1 MFYCITRQKTL
12 KNGRFHNKIVSPYNI
27 IEPEQ
32 KNARQ
37 IILQR
42 IDGMRDSRNANRGLV
57 FAAFGA
63 GLLLALCFPTKI
75 MLFILAIMLVILG
88 VISCSR

>member
-1 MFYCITRQKTL
+1 MSCHRNT
-12 KNGRFHNKIVSPYNI
+12 NKG
-27 IEPEQ
+27 
-32 KNARQ
+32 A
-37 IILQR
+37 
-42 IDGMRDSRNANRGLV
+42 V

-88 VISCSR
+88 VISCSGNR

>member
-1 MFYCITRQKTL
+1 MIA
-12 KNGRFHNKIVSPYNI
+12 VSHSNV
-27 IEPEQ
+27 
-32 KNARQ
+32 K
-37 IILQR
+37 
-42 IDGMRDSRNANRGLV
+42 SKGLV

-88 VISCSR
+88 IMCFTR

>member
-1 MFYCITRQKTL
+1 MS
-12 KNGRFHNKIVSPYNI
+12 N
-27 IEPEQ
+27 
-32 KNARQ
+32 
-37 IILQR
+37 QR
-42 IDGMRDSRNANRGLV
+42 NSCKGLV

>member
-1 MFYCITRQKTL
+1 MYCAEKPIL
-12 KNGRFHNKIVSPYNI
+12 IVRMI
-27 IEPEQ
+27 
-32 KNARQ
+32 AV
-37 IILQR
+37 
-42 IDGMRDSRNANRGLV
+42 SRSNVKSKGLV

-88 VISCSR
+88 IMCCTR

>member
-1 MFYCITRQKTL
+1 M
-12 KNGRFHNKIVSPYNI
+12 PY
-27 IEPEQ
+27 
-32 KNARQ
+32 
-37 IILQR
+37 
-42 IDGMRDSRNANRGLV
+42 SRNGNKGAV

-88 VISCSR
+88 LISCTK